1 MEVGNLSLKEYNEKL
16 LTKRKRIN
24 LEKKFQTDNYLIRT
38 IRRTK
43 KTISDRSSKEL
54 ENNLEHVLKR
64 IFTEGKLLND
74 PAIKAITTENN
85 SFKSEY
91 TKLMERFQNSTLITF
106 HDLINLYKN
115 KGYKIPNLN
124 SEHNLFRVNPLI
136 EENTNKISYYFLTQ
150 QNVKT
155 KKDILLSKSL
165 LFLLKL
171 NGLIGKNNNNNDND
185 IKKGRR
191 KSIHKKSTMI
201 SKKIN
206 HSEKKEN
213 LKKSIRR
220 IKNLINDYLN
230 IERKES
236 QESNFYNSNLNSLTA
251 NSNIQKLRKTS
262 NILDYNN
269 LTSRNMTNNTLNI
282 LSLTERNNNFN
293 ESLRSSEKKNF
304 LKIDNTPKSNI
315 LNKSKEAK
323 SYVQFKKINELVN
336 KKYENNSVKSFKYY
350 SDKKKYKNEGIY
362 GNNFG
367 DRNKGIRRNLNLK
380 KFSQMMNFKNLCRL
394 EKRNKKSLPLFIRT
408 QTNEKNSNKYYNF
421 DSRNR
426 NNIHSPSFSNKT
438 EFFNFANNRLK
449 KGKFDDIDVYV
460 KKYLNEVEC
469 RTNDE
474 TNYIISKYNYK
485 NLKNNL
491 EEIEKCIQKSEL
503 DRKTERIYLNN
514 FISRRVANSLK
525 TMKEKEN
532 QISRLNKIASTI
544 ENINK

>member
-1 MEVGNLSLKEYNEKL
+1 MEVGNLSIKEYNRKL
-16 LTKRKRIN
+16 LKNRKRIN
-24 LEKKFQTDNYLIRT
+24 LEKKYETDNYLIKT

-43 KTISDRSSKEL
+43 KTISDLSSKEL
-54 ENNLEHVLKR
+54 ENNLKYVLKKIYR
-64 IFTEGKLLND
+64 EGKLLND
-74 PAIKAITTENN
+74 PTIKAITKENN

-91 TKLMERFQNSTLITF
+91 TKLMEKFQNSTLITF
-106 HDLINLYKN
+106 HDLISLYKN

-150 QNVKT
+150 QNVTT
-155 KKDILLSKSL
+155 KKDVLLSKSL

-171 NGLIGKNNNNNDND
+171 NELIGKNNNNNET
-185 IKKGRR
+185 KKIRR
-191 KSIHKKSTMI
+191 KSFQNKSTMI

-206 HSEKKEN
+206 PNEKKEN

-220 IKNLINDYLN
+220 IKNLINDYLKN
-230 IERKES
+230 ERKES
-236 QESNFYNSNLNSLTA
+236 QESNIYNSKINNLSANTNS
-251 NSNIQKLRKTS
+251 QKLAKTS
-262 NILDYNN
+262 KILDYNN
-269 LTSRNMTNNTLNI
+269 LTSRNVTNKNLNI
-282 LSLTERNNNFN
+282 LSLTERNNNYN
-293 ESLRSSEKKNF
+293 DSLRFSEQNNYLKN
-304 LKIDNTPKSNI
+304 DNTPKSNI

-336 KKYENNSVKSFKYY
+336 KKNENNSVKSFKNY
-350 SDKKKYKNEGIY
+350 SDKKNYKNEGIY
-362 GNNFG
+362 NNNFT

-380 KFSQMMNFKNLCRL
+380 MFSQTMNFKKLCRL
-394 EKRNKKSLPLFIRT
+394 EKRTQKNLPLFIRT
-408 QTNEKNSNKYYNF
+408 QTIEKNSNKCYNIEP
-421 DSRNR
+421 RNR
-426 NNIHSPSFSNKT
+426 NYLYSPSFTNKT

-460 KKYLNEVEC
+460 KKYLNEVES

-491 EEIEKCIQKSEL
+491 DEIEKYIQKSEL

-514 FISRRVANSLK
+514 FISRRIGNSLK
-525 TMKEKEN
+525 SMKEKEN
-532 QISRLNKIASTI
+532 QISRLNKIASTL
-544 ENINK
+544 EKINK

>member
-1 MEVGNLSLKEYNEKL
+1 MEVGNLSIKEYNRKL
-16 LTKRKRIN
+16 LKNRKRIN
-24 LEKKFQTDNYLIRT
+24 LEKKYETDNYLIKT

-43 KTISDRSSKEL
+43 KTISDLSSKEL
-54 ENNLEHVLKR
+54 ENNLKYVLKKIYR
-64 IFTEGKLLND
+64 EGKLLND
-74 PAIKAITTENN
+74 PTIKAITKENN

-91 TKLMERFQNSTLITF
+91 TKLMEKFQNSTLITF
-106 HDLINLYKN
+106 HDLISLYKN

-150 QNVKT
+150 QNVTT
-155 KKDILLSKSL
+155 KKDVLLSKSL

-171 NGLIGKNNNNNDND
+171 NELIGKNNNNNET
-185 IKKGRR
+185 KKITR
-191 KSIHKKSTMI
+191 KSFQNKSTMI

-206 HSEKKEN
+206 PNEKKEN

-220 IKNLINDYLN
+220 IKNLINDYLK

-236 QESNFYNSNLNSLTA
+236 QESNIYNSKINNLSANTNS
-251 NSNIQKLRKTS
+251 QKLAKTS
-262 NILDYNN
+262 KILDYNN
-269 LTSRNMTNNTLNI
+269 LTSRNVTNKNLNI
-282 LSLTERNNNFN
+282 LSLTERNNNYN
-293 ESLRSSEKKNF
+293 DSLRFSEQNNYLKN
-304 LKIDNTPKSNI
+304 DNTPKSNI

-336 KKYENNSVKSFKYY
+336 KKNENNSVKSFKNY
-350 SDKKKYKNEGIY
+350 SDKKNHKNEGIY
-362 GNNFG
+362 NNNFT

-380 KFSQMMNFKNLCRL
+380 MFSQTMNFKKLCRL
-394 EKRNKKSLPLFIRT
+394 EKRTQKNLPLFIRT
-408 QTNEKNSNKYYNF
+408 QTIEKNSNKCYNIEP
-421 DSRNR
+421 RNR
-426 NNIHSPSFSNKT
+426 NYLYSPSFTNKT

-460 KKYLNEVEC
+460 KKYLNEIES
-469 RTNDE
+469 RTNNE

-491 EEIEKCIQKSEL
+491 DEIEKYIQKSEL

-514 FISRRVANSLK
+514 FISRRIGNSLK
-525 TMKEKEN
+525 SMKEKEN
-532 QISRLNKIASTI
+532 QISRLNKIASTL
-544 ENINK
+544 EKINK

>member
-1 MEVGNLSLKEYNEKL
+1 MEVGNLSIKEYNRKL
-16 LTKRKRIN
+16 LKNRKRIN
-24 LEKKFQTDNYLIRT
+24 LEKKYETDNYLIKT

-43 KTISDRSSKEL
+43 KTISDLSSKEL
-54 ENNLEHVLKR
+54 ENNLKYVLKKIYR
-64 IFTEGKLLND
+64 EGKLLND
-74 PAIKAITTENN
+74 PTIKAITKENN

-91 TKLMERFQNSTLITF
+91 TKLMEKFQNSTLITF
-106 HDLINLYKN
+106 HDLISLYKN

-150 QNVKT
+150 QNVTT
-155 KKDILLSKSL
+155 KKDVLLSKSL

-171 NGLIGKNNNNNDND
+171 NELIGKNNNNNET
-185 IKKGRR
+185 KKIRR
-191 KSIHKKSTMI
+191 KSVQNKSTMI

-206 HSEKKEN
+206 PNEKKEN

-220 IKNLINDYLN
+220 IKNLINDYLKN
-230 IERKES
+230 ERKES
-236 QESNFYNSNLNSLTA
+236 QESNIYNSKINNLSANTNS
-251 NSNIQKLRKTS
+251 QKLAKTS
-262 NILDYNN
+262 KILDYNN
-269 LTSRNMTNNTLNI
+269 LTSRNVTNKNLNI
-282 LSLTERNNNFN
+282 LSLTERNNNYN
-293 ESLRSSEKKNF
+293 DSLRFSEQNNYLKN
-304 LKIDNTPKSNI
+304 DNTPKSNI

-336 KKYENNSVKSFKYY
+336 KKNENNSVKSFKNY
-350 SDKKKYKNEGIY
+350 SDKKNHKNEGIY
-362 GNNFG
+362 NNNFT

-380 KFSQMMNFKNLCRL
+380 MFSQTMNFKKLCRL
-394 EKRNKKSLPLFIRT
+394 EKRTQKNLPLFIRT
-408 QTNEKNSNKYYNF
+408 QTIEKNSNKCYNIEP
-421 DSRNR
+421 RNR
-426 NNIHSPSFSNKT
+426 NYLYSPSFTNKT

-460 KKYLNEVEC
+460 KKYLNEIES

-491 EEIEKCIQKSEL
+491 DEIEKYIQKSEL

-514 FISRRVANSLK
+514 FISRRIGNSLK
-525 TMKEKEN
+525 SMKEKEN
-532 QISRLNKIASTI
+532 QISRLNKIASTL
-544 ENINK
+544 EKINK

>member
-1 MEVGNLSLKEYNEKL
+1 MEVGNLSIKEYNRKL
-16 LTKRKRIN
+16 LKNRKRIN
-24 LEKKFQTDNYLIRT
+24 LEKKYETDNYLIKT

-43 KTISDRSSKEL
+43 KTISDLSSKEL
-54 ENNLEHVLKR
+54 ENNLKYVLKKIYR
-64 IFTEGKLLND
+64 EGKLLND
-74 PAIKAITTENN
+74 PTIKAITKENN

-91 TKLMERFQNSTLITF
+91 TKLMEKFQNSTLITF
-106 HDLINLYKN
+106 HDLISLYKN

-150 QNVKT
+150 QNVTT
-155 KKDILLSKSL
+155 KKDVLLSKSL

-171 NGLIGKNNNNNDND
+171 NELIGKNNNNNET
-185 IKKGRR
+185 KKIRR
-191 KSIHKKSTMI
+191 KSFQNKSTMI

-206 HSEKKEN
+206 PNEKKEN

-220 IKNLINDYLN
+220 IKNLINDYLKN
-230 IERKES
+230 ERKDS
-236 QESNFYNSNLNSLTA
+236 QESNIYNSKINNLSANTNS
-251 NSNIQKLRKTS
+251 QKLAKTS
-262 NILDYNN
+262 KILDYNN
-269 LTSRNMTNNTLNI
+269 LTSRNVTNKNLNI
-282 LSLTERNNNFN
+282 LSLTERNNNYN
-293 ESLRSSEKKNF
+293 DSLRFSEQNNYLKN
-304 LKIDNTPKSNI
+304 DNTPKSNI

-336 KKYENNSVKSFKYY
+336 KKNENNSVKSFKNY
-350 SDKKKYKNEGIY
+350 SDKKNHKNEGIY
-362 GNNFG
+362 NNNFT

-380 KFSQMMNFKNLCRL
+380 MFSQTMNFKKLCRL
-394 EKRNKKSLPLFIRT
+394 EKRTQKNLPLFIRT
-408 QTNEKNSNKYYNF
+408 QTIEKNSNKCYNIEP
-421 DSRNR
+421 RNR
-426 NNIHSPSFSNKT
+426 NYLYSPSFTNKT

-460 KKYLNEVEC
+460 KKYLNEIES

-491 EEIEKCIQKSEL
+491 DEIEKYIQKSEL

-514 FISRRVANSLK
+514 FISRRIGNSLK
-525 TMKEKEN
+525 SMKEKEN
-532 QISRLNKIASTI
+532 QISRLNKIASTL
-544 ENINK
+544 EKINK

>member
-1 MEVGNLSLKEYNEKL
+1 MEVGNLSIKEYNRKL
-16 LTKRKRIN
+16 LKNRKRIN
-24 LEKKFQTDNYLIRT
+24 LEKKYETDNYLIKT

-43 KTISDRSSKEL
+43 KTISDLSSKEL
-54 ENNLEHVLKR
+54 ENNLKYVLKKIYR
-64 IFTEGKLLND
+64 EGKLLND
-74 PAIKAITTENN
+74 PTIKAITKENN

-91 TKLMERFQNSTLITF
+91 TKLMEKFQNSTLITF
-106 HDLINLYKN
+106 HDLISLYKN

-150 QNVKT
+150 QNVTT
-155 KKDILLSKSL
+155 KKDVLLSKSL

-171 NGLIGKNNNNNDND
+171 NELIGKNNNNNET
-185 IKKGRR
+185 KKIRR
-191 KSIHKKSTMI
+191 KSFQNKSTMI

-206 HSEKKEN
+206 PNEKKEN

-220 IKNLINDYLN
+220 IKNLINDYLK

-236 QESNFYNSNLNSLTA
+236 QESNIYNSKINNLSANTNS
-251 NSNIQKLRKTS
+251 QKLAKTS
-262 NILDYNN
+262 KILDYNN
-269 LTSRNMTNNTLNI
+269 LTSRNVTNKNLNI
-282 LSLTERNNNFN
+282 LSLTERNNNYN
-293 ESLRSSEKKNF
+293 DSLRFSEQNNYLKN
-304 LKIDNTPKSNI
+304 DNTPKSNI

-336 KKYENNSVKSFKYY
+336 KKNENNSVKSFKNY
-350 SDKKKYKNEGIY
+350 SDKKNYKNEGIY
-362 GNNFG
+362 SNNFT

-380 KFSQMMNFKNLCRL
+380 MFSQTMNFKKLCRL
-394 EKRNKKSLPLFIRT
+394 EKRTQKNLPLFIRT
-408 QTNEKNSNKYYNF
+408 QTIEKNSNKCYNIEP
-421 DSRNR
+421 RNR
-426 NNIHSPSFSNKT
+426 NYLYSPSFTNKT

-460 KKYLNEVEC
+460 KKYLNEVES

-491 EEIEKCIQKSEL
+491 DEIEKYIQKSEL

-514 FISRRVANSLK
+514 FISRRIGNSLK
-525 TMKEKEN
+525 SMKEKEN
-532 QISRLNKIASTI
+532 QISRLNKIASTL
-544 ENINK
+544 EKINK

>member
-1 MEVGNLSLKEYNEKL
+1 MEVGNLSIKEYNRKL
-16 LTKRKRIN
+16 LKNRKRIN
-24 LEKKFQTDNYLIRT
+24 LEKKYETDNYLIKT

-43 KTISDRSSKEL
+43 KTISDLSSKEL
-54 ENNLEHVLKR
+54 ENNLKYVLKKIYR
-64 IFTEGKLLND
+64 EGKLLND
-74 PAIKAITTENN
+74 PTIKAITKENN

-91 TKLMERFQNSTLITF
+91 TKLMEKFQNSTLITF
-106 HDLINLYKN
+106 HDLISLYKN

-150 QNVKT
+150 QNVTT
-155 KKDILLSKSL
+155 KKDVLLSKSL

-171 NGLIGKNNNNNDND
+171 NELIGKNNNNNET
-185 IKKGRR
+185 KKIRR
-191 KSIHKKSTMI
+191 KSVQNKSTMI

-206 HSEKKEN
+206 PNEQKEN

-220 IKNLINDYLN
+220 IKNLINDYLK

-236 QESNFYNSNLNSLTA
+236 QESNIYNSKINNLSANTNS
-251 NSNIQKLRKTS
+251 QKLAKTS
-262 NILDYNN
+262 KILDYNN
-269 LTSRNMTNNTLNI
+269 LTSRNVTNNNLNI
-282 LSLTERNNNFN
+282 LSLTERNNNYN
-293 ESLRSSEKKNF
+293 DSLRFSEQNNYLKN
-304 LKIDNTPKSNI
+304 DNTPKSNI

-336 KKYENNSVKSFKYY
+336 KKNENNSVKSFKNY
-350 SDKKKYKNEGIY
+350 SDKKNHKNEGIY
-362 GNNFG
+362 NNNFT

-380 KFSQMMNFKNLCRL
+380 MFSQTMNFKKLCRL
-394 EKRNKKSLPLFIRT
+394 EKRTQKNLPLFIRT
-408 QTNEKNSNKYYNF
+408 QTIEKNSNKCYNIEP
-421 DSRNR
+421 RNR
-426 NNIHSPSFSNKT
+426 NYLYSPSFTNKT

-460 KKYLNEVEC
+460 KKYLNEIES
-469 RTNDE
+469 RTNNE

-491 EEIEKCIQKSEL
+491 DEIEKYIQKSEL

-514 FISRRVANSLK
+514 FISRRIGNSLK
-525 TMKEKEN
+525 SMKEKEN
-532 QISRLNKIASTI
+532 QISRLNKIASTL
-544 ENINK
+544 EKINK

>member
-1 MEVGNLSLKEYNEKL
+1 MEVGNLSIKEYNRKL
-16 LTKRKRIN
+16 LKNRKRIN
-24 LEKKFQTDNYLIRT
+24 LEKKYETDNYLIKT

-43 KTISDRSSKEL
+43 KTISDLSSKEL
-54 ENNLEHVLKR
+54 ENNLKYVLKKIYR
-64 IFTEGKLLND
+64 EGKLLND
-74 PAIKAITTENN
+74 PTIKAITKENN

-91 TKLMERFQNSTLITF
+91 TKLMEKFQNSTLITF
-106 HDLINLYKN
+106 HDLISLYKN

-150 QNVKT
+150 QNVTT
-155 KKDILLSKSL
+155 KKDVLLSKSL

-171 NGLIGKNNNNNDND
+171 NELIGKNNNNNET
-185 IKKGRR
+185 KKIRR
-191 KSIHKKSTMI
+191 KSFQNKSTMI

-206 HSEKKEN
+206 PNEKKEN

-220 IKNLINDYLN
+220 IKNLINDYLKN
-230 IERKES
+230 ERKES
-236 QESNFYNSNLNSLTA
+236 QESNIYNSKINNLSANTNS
-251 NSNIQKLRKTS
+251 QKLAKTS
-262 NILDYNN
+262 KILDYNN
-269 LTSRNMTNNTLNI
+269 LTSRNVTNKNLNI
-282 LSLTERNNNFN
+282 LSLTERNNNYN
-293 ESLRSSEKKNF
+293 DSLRFSEQNNYLKN
-304 LKIDNTPKSNI
+304 DNTPKSNI

-336 KKYENNSVKSFKYY
+336 KKNENNSVKSFKNY
-350 SDKKKYKNEGIY
+350 SDKKNHKNEGIY
-362 GNNFG
+362 NNNFT

-380 KFSQMMNFKNLCRL
+380 MFSQTMNFKKLCRL
-394 EKRNKKSLPLFIRT
+394 EKRTQKNLPLFIRT
-408 QTNEKNSNKYYNF
+408 QTIEKNSNKCYNIEP
-421 DSRNR
+421 RNR
-426 NNIHSPSFSNKT
+426 NYLYSPSFTNKT

-460 KKYLNEVEC
+460 KKYLNEIES

-491 EEIEKCIQKSEL
+491 DEIEKYIQKSEL

-514 FISRRVANSLK
+514 FISRRIGNSLK
-525 TMKEKEN
+525 SMKEKEN
-532 QISRLNKIASTI
+532 QISRLNKIASTL
-544 ENINK
+544 EKINK

>member
-1 MEVGNLSLKEYNEKL
+1 MEVGNLSIKEYNRKL
-16 LTKRKRIN
+16 LKNRKRIN
-24 LEKKFQTDNYLIRT
+24 LEKKYETDNYLIKT

-43 KTISDRSSKEL
+43 KTISDLSSKEL
-54 ENNLEHVLKR
+54 ENNLKYVLKKIYR
-64 IFTEGKLLND
+64 EGKLLND
-74 PAIKAITTENN
+74 PTIKAITKENN

-91 TKLMERFQNSTLITF
+91 TKLMEKFQNSTLITF
-106 HDLINLYKN
+106 HDLISLYKN

-150 QNVKT
+150 QNVTT
-155 KKDILLSKSL
+155 KKDVLLSKSL

-171 NGLIGKNNNNNDND
+171 NELIGKNNNNNET
-185 IKKGRR
+185 KKIRR
-191 KSIHKKSTMI
+191 KSVQNKSTMI

-206 HSEKKEN
+206 PNEKKEN

-220 IKNLINDYLN
+220 IKNLINDYIKN
-230 IERKES
+230 ERKES
-236 QESNFYNSNLNSLTA
+236 QESNIYNSKINNLSANTNS
-251 NSNIQKLRKTS
+251 QKLAKTS
-262 NILDYNN
+262 KILDYNN
-269 LTSRNMTNNTLNI
+269 LTSRNVTNKNLNI
-282 LSLTERNNNFN
+282 LSLTERNNNYN
-293 ESLRSSEKKNF
+293 DSLRFSEQNNYLKN
-304 LKIDNTPKSNI
+304 DNTPKSNI

-336 KKYENNSVKSFKYY
+336 KKNENNSVKSFKNY
-350 SDKKKYKNEGIY
+350 SDKKNHKNEGIY
-362 GNNFG
+362 NNNFT

-380 KFSQMMNFKNLCRL
+380 MFSQTMNFKKLCRL
-394 EKRNKKSLPLFIRT
+394 EKRTQKNLPLFIRT
-408 QTNEKNSNKYYNF
+408 QTIEKNSNKCYNIEP
-421 DSRNR
+421 RNR
-426 NNIHSPSFSNKT
+426 NYLYSPSFTNKT

-460 KKYLNEVEC
+460 KKYLNEVES

-491 EEIEKCIQKSEL
+491 DEIEKYIQKSEL

-514 FISRRVANSLK
+514 FISRRIGNSLK
-525 TMKEKEN
+525 SMKEKEN
-532 QISRLNKIASTI
+532 QISRLNKIASTL
-544 ENINK
+544 EKINK

>member
-1 MEVGNLSLKEYNEKL
+1 MEVGNLSIKEYNRKL
-16 LTKRKRIN
+16 LKNRKRIN
-24 LEKKFQTDNYLIRT
+24 LEKKYETDNYLIKT

-43 KTISDRSSKEL
+43 KTISDLSSKEL
-54 ENNLEHVLKR
+54 ENNLKYVLKKIYR
-64 IFTEGKLLND
+64 EGKLLND
-74 PAIKAITTENN
+74 PTIKAITKENN

-91 TKLMERFQNSTLITF
+91 TKLMEKFQNSTLITF
-106 HDLINLYKN
+106 HDLISLYKN

-150 QNVKT
+150 QNVTT
-155 KKDILLSKSL
+155 KKDVLLSKSL

-171 NGLIGKNNNNNDND
+171 NELIGKNNNNNET
-185 IKKGRR
+185 KKIRR
-191 KSIHKKSTMI
+191 KSFQNKSTMI

-206 HSEKKEN
+206 PNEKKEN

-220 IKNLINDYLN
+220 IKNLINDYLKN
-230 IERKES
+230 ERKES
-236 QESNFYNSNLNSLTA
+236 QESNIYNSKINNLSANTNS
-251 NSNIQKLRKTS
+251 QKLAKTS
-262 NILDYNN
+262 KILDYNN
-269 LTSRNMTNNTLNI
+269 LTSRNVTNNNLNM
-282 LSLTERNNNFN
+282 LSLTERNNNYN
-293 ESLRSSEKKNF
+293 DSLRFSEQNNYLKN
-304 LKIDNTPKSNI
+304 DNTPKSNI

-336 KKYENNSVKSFKYY
+336 KKNENNSVKSFKNY
-350 SDKKKYKNEGIY
+350 SDKKNHKNEGIY
-362 GNNFG
+362 NNNFT

-380 KFSQMMNFKNLCRL
+380 MFSQTMNFKKLCRL
-394 EKRNKKSLPLFIRT
+394 EKRTQKNLPLFIRT
-408 QTNEKNSNKYYNF
+408 QTIEKNSNKCYNIEP
-421 DSRNR
+421 RNR
-426 NNIHSPSFSNKT
+426 NYLYSPSFTNKT

-460 KKYLNEVEC
+460 KKYLNEIES

-491 EEIEKCIQKSEL
+491 DEIEKYIQKSEL

-514 FISRRVANSLK
+514 FISRRIGNSLK
-525 TMKEKEN
+525 SMKEKEN
-532 QISRLNKIASTI
+532 QISRLNKIASTL
-544 ENINK
+544 EKINK

>member
-1 MEVGNLSLKEYNEKL
+1 MEVGNLSIKEYNRKL
-16 LTKRKRIN
+16 LKNRKRIN
-24 LEKKFQTDNYLIRT
+24 LEKKYETDNYLIKT

-43 KTISDRSSKEL
+43 KTISDLSSKEL
-54 ENNLEHVLKR
+54 ENNLKYVLKKIYR
-64 IFTEGKLLND
+64 EGKLLND
-74 PAIKAITTENN
+74 PTIKAITKENN

-91 TKLMERFQNSTLITF
+91 TKLMEKFQNSTLITF
-106 HDLINLYKN
+106 HDLISLYKN

-150 QNVKT
+150 QNVTT
-155 KKDILLSKSL
+155 KKDVLLSKSL

-171 NGLIGKNNNNNDND
+171 NELIGKNNNNNET
-185 IKKGRR
+185 KKIRR
-191 KSIHKKSTMI
+191 KSVQNKSTMI

-206 HSEKKEN
+206 PNEQKEN

-220 IKNLINDYLN
+220 IKNLINDYLK

-236 QESNFYNSNLNSLTA
+236 QESNIYNSKINNLSANTNS
-251 NSNIQKLRKTS
+251 QKLAKTS
-262 NILDYNN
+262 KILDYNN
-269 LTSRNMTNNTLNI
+269 LTSRNVTNNNLNI
-282 LSLTERNNNFN
+282 LSLTERNNNYN
-293 ESLRSSEKKNF
+293 DSLRFSEQNNYLKN
-304 LKIDNTPKSNI
+304 DNTPKSNI

-336 KKYENNSVKSFKYY
+336 KKNENNSVKSFKNY
-350 SDKKKYKNEGIY
+350 SDKKNHKNEGIY
-362 GNNFG
+362 NNNFT

-380 KFSQMMNFKNLCRL
+380 MFSQTMNFKKLCRL
-394 EKRNKKSLPLFIRT
+394 EKRTQKNLPLFIRT
-408 QTNEKNSNKYYNF
+408 QTIEKNSNKCYNIEP
-421 DSRNR
+421 RNR
-426 NNIHSPSFSNKT
+426 NYLYSPSFTNKT

-460 KKYLNEVEC
+460 KKYLNEIES

-491 EEIEKCIQKSEL
+491 DEIEKYIQKSEL

-514 FISRRVANSLK
+514 FISRRIGNSLK
-525 TMKEKEN
+525 SMKEKEN
-532 QISRLNKIASTI
+532 QISRLNKIASTL
-544 ENINK
+544 EKINK

>member
-1 MEVGNLSLKEYNEKL
+1 MEVGNLSIKEYNRKL
-16 LTKRKRIN
+16 LKNRKRIN
-24 LEKKFQTDNYLIRT
+24 LEKKYETDNYLIKT

-43 KTISDRSSKEL
+43 KTISDLSSKEL
-54 ENNLEHVLKR
+54 ENNLKYVLKKIYR
-64 IFTEGKLLND
+64 EGKLLND
-74 PAIKAITTENN
+74 PTIKAITKENN

-91 TKLMERFQNSTLITF
+91 TKLMEKFQNSTLITF
-106 HDLINLYKN
+106 HDLISLYKN

-150 QNVKT
+150 QNVTT
-155 KKDILLSKSL
+155 KKDVLLSKSL

-171 NGLIGKNNNNNDND
+171 NELIGKNNNNNET
-185 IKKGRR
+185 KKIRR
-191 KSIHKKSTMI
+191 KSVQNKSTMI

-206 HSEKKEN
+206 PNEKKEN

-220 IKNLINDYLN
+220 IKNLINDYIKN
-230 IERKES
+230 ERKES
-236 QESNFYNSNLNSLTA
+236 QESNIYNSKINNLSANTNS
-251 NSNIQKLRKTS
+251 QKLAKTS
-262 NILDYNN
+262 KILDYNN
-269 LTSRNMTNNTLNI
+269 LTSRNVTNNNLNM
-282 LSLTERNNNFN
+282 LSLTERNNNYN
-293 ESLRSSEKKNF
+293 DSLRFSEQNNYLKN
-304 LKIDNTPKSNI
+304 DNTPKSNI

-336 KKYENNSVKSFKYY
+336 KKNENNSVKSFKNY
-350 SDKKKYKNEGIY
+350 SDKKNHKNEGIY
-362 GNNFG
+362 NNNFT

-380 KFSQMMNFKNLCRL
+380 MFSQTMNFKKLCRL
-394 EKRNKKSLPLFIRT
+394 EKRTQKNLPLFIRT
-408 QTNEKNSNKYYNF
+408 QTIEKNSNKCYNIEP
-421 DSRNR
+421 RNR
-426 NNIHSPSFSNKT
+426 NYLYSPSFTNKT

-460 KKYLNEVEC
+460 KKYLNEVES

-491 EEIEKCIQKSEL
+491 DEIEKYIQKSEL

-514 FISRRVANSLK
+514 FISRRIGNSLK
-525 TMKEKEN
+525 SMKEKEN
-532 QISRLNKIASTI
+532 QISRLNKIASTL
-544 ENINK
+544 EKINK

>member
-1 MEVGNLSLKEYNEKL
+1 MEVGNLSIKEYNRKL
-16 LTKRKRIN
+16 LKNRKRIN
-24 LEKKFQTDNYLIRT
+24 LEKKYETDNYLIKT

-43 KTISDRSSKEL
+43 KTISDLSSKEL
-54 ENNLEHVLKR
+54 ENNLKYVLKKIYR
-64 IFTEGKLLND
+64 EGKLLND
-74 PAIKAITTENN
+74 PTIKAITKENN

-91 TKLMERFQNSTLITF
+91 TKLMEKFQNSTLITF
-106 HDLINLYKN
+106 HDLISLYKN

-150 QNVKT
+150 QNVTT
-155 KKDILLSKSL
+155 KKDVLLSKSL

-171 NGLIGKNNNNNDND
+171 NELIGKNNNNNET
-185 IKKGRR
+185 KKIRR
-191 KSIHKKSTMI
+191 KSFQNKSTMI

-206 HSEKKEN
+206 PNEKKEN

-220 IKNLINDYLN
+220 IKNLINDYLKN
-230 IERKES
+230 ERKES
-236 QESNFYNSNLNSLTA
+236 QESNIYNSKINNLSANTNS
-251 NSNIQKLRKTS
+251 QKLAKTS
-262 NILDYNN
+262 KILDYNN
-269 LTSRNMTNNTLNI
+269 LTSRNVTNKNLNI
-282 LSLTERNNNFN
+282 LSLTERNNNYN
-293 ESLRSSEKKNF
+293 DSLRFSEQNNYLKN
-304 LKIDNTPKSNI
+304 DNTPKSNI

-336 KKYENNSVKSFKYY
+336 KKNENNSVKSFKNY
-350 SDKKKYKNEGIY
+350 SDKKNHKNEGIY
-362 GNNFG
+362 NNNFT

-380 KFSQMMNFKNLCRL
+380 MFSQTMNFKKLCRL
-394 EKRNKKSLPLFIRT
+394 EKRTQKNLPLFIRT
-408 QTNEKNSNKYYNF
+408 QTIEKNSNKCYNIEP
-421 DSRNR
+421 RNR
-426 NNIHSPSFSNKT
+426 NYLYSPSFTNKT

-460 KKYLNEVEC
+460 KKYLNEVES

-491 EEIEKCIQKSEL
+491 DEIEKYIQKSEL

-514 FISRRVANSLK
+514 FISRRIGNSLK
-525 TMKEKEN
+525 SMKEKEN
-532 QISRLNKIASTI
+532 QISRLNKIASTL
-544 ENINK
+544 EKINK

>member
-1 MEVGNLSLKEYNEKL
+1 MEVGNLSIKEYNRKL
-16 LTKRKRIN
+16 LKNRKRIN
-24 LEKKFQTDNYLIRT
+24 LEKKYETDNYLIKT

-43 KTISDRSSKEL
+43 KTISDLSSKEL
-54 ENNLEHVLKR
+54 ENNLKYVLKKIYR
-64 IFTEGKLLND
+64 EGKLLND
-74 PAIKAITTENN
+74 PTIKAITKENN

-91 TKLMERFQNSTLITF
+91 TKLMEKFQNSTLITF
-106 HDLINLYKN
+106 HDLISLYKN

-150 QNVKT
+150 QNVTT
-155 KKDILLSKSL
+155 KKDVLLSKSL

-171 NGLIGKNNNNNDND
+171 NELIGKNNNNNET
-185 IKKGRR
+185 KKIRR
-191 KSIHKKSTMI
+191 KSVQNKSTMI

-206 HSEKKEN
+206 PNEQKEN

-220 IKNLINDYLN
+220 IKNLINDYLK

-236 QESNFYNSNLNSLTA
+236 QESNIYNSKINNLSANTNS
-251 NSNIQKLRKTS
+251 QKLAKTS
-262 NILDYNN
+262 KILDYNN
-269 LTSRNMTNNTLNI
+269 LTSRNVTNNNLNI
-282 LSLTERNNNFN
+282 LSLTERNNNYN
-293 ESLRSSEKKNF
+293 DSLRFSEQNNYLKN
-304 LKIDNTPKSNI
+304 DNTPKSNI

-336 KKYENNSVKSFKYY
+336 KKNENNSVKSFKNY
-350 SDKKKYKNEGIY
+350 SDKKNYKNEGIY
-362 GNNFG
+362 SNNFT

-380 KFSQMMNFKNLCRL
+380 MFSQTMNFKKLCRL
-394 EKRNKKSLPLFIRT
+394 EKRTQKNLPLFIRT
-408 QTNEKNSNKYYNF
+408 QTIEKNSNKCYNIEP
-421 DSRNR
+421 RNR
-426 NNIHSPSFSNKT
+426 NYLYSPSFTNKT

-460 KKYLNEVEC
+460 KKYLNEVES
-469 RTNDE
+469 RTNVE

-491 EEIEKCIQKSEL
+491 DEIEKYIQKSEL

-514 FISRRVANSLK
+514 FISRRIGNSLK
-525 TMKEKEN
+525 SMKEKEN
-532 QISRLNKIASTI
+532 QISRLNKIASTL
-544 ENINK
+544 EKINK

>member
-1 MEVGNLSLKEYNEKL
+1 MEVGNLSIKEYNRKL
-16 LTKRKRIN
+16 LKNRKRIN
-24 LEKKFQTDNYLIRT
+24 LEKKYETDNYLIKT

-43 KTISDRSSKEL
+43 KTISDLSSKEL
-54 ENNLEHVLKR
+54 ENNLKYVLKKIYR
-64 IFTEGKLLND
+64 EGKLLND
-74 PAIKAITTENN
+74 PTIKAITKENN

-91 TKLMERFQNSTLITF
+91 TKLMEKFQNSTLITF
-106 HDLINLYKN
+106 HDLISLYKN

-150 QNVKT
+150 QNVTT
-155 KKDILLSKSL
+155 KKDVLLSKSL

-171 NGLIGKNNNNNDND
+171 NEFIGKNNNNNET
-185 IKKGRR
+185 KKIRR
-191 KSIHKKSTMI
+191 KSFQNKSTMI

-206 HSEKKEN
+206 PNEKKEN

-220 IKNLINDYLN
+220 IKNLINDYLKN
-230 IERKES
+230 ERKDS
-236 QESNFYNSNLNSLTA
+236 QESNIYNSKINNLSANTNS
-251 NSNIQKLRKTS
+251 QKLAKTS
-262 NILDYNN
+262 KILDYNN
-269 LTSRNMTNNTLNI
+269 LTSRNVTNKNLNI
-282 LSLTERNNNFN
+282 LSLTERNNNYN
-293 ESLRSSEKKNF
+293 DSLRFSEQNNYLKN
-304 LKIDNTPKSNI
+304 DNTPKSNI

-336 KKYENNSVKSFKYY
+336 KKNENNSVKSFKNY
-350 SDKKKYKNEGIY
+350 SDKKNHKNEGIY
-362 GNNFG
+362 NNNFT

-380 KFSQMMNFKNLCRL
+380 MFSQTMNFKKLCRL
-394 EKRNKKSLPLFIRT
+394 EKRTQKNLPLFIRT
-408 QTNEKNSNKYYNF
+408 QTIEKNSNKCYNIEP
-421 DSRNR
+421 RNR
-426 NNIHSPSFSNKT
+426 NYLYSPSFTNKT

-460 KKYLNEVEC
+460 KKYLNEIES

-491 EEIEKCIQKSEL
+491 DEIEKYIQKSEL

-514 FISRRVANSLK
+514 FISRRIGNSLK
-525 TMKEKEN
+525 SMKEKEN
-532 QISRLNKIASTI
+532 QISRLNKIASTL
-544 ENINK
+544 EKINK

>member
-1 MEVGNLSLKEYNEKL
+1 MEVGNLSIKEYNRKL
-16 LTKRKRIN
+16 LKNRKRIN
-24 LEKKFQTDNYLIRT
+24 LEKKYETDNYLIKT

-43 KTISDRSSKEL
+43 KTISDLSSKEL
-54 ENNLEHVLKR
+54 ENNLKYVLKKIYR
-64 IFTEGKLLND
+64 EGKLLND
-74 PAIKAITTENN
+74 PTIKAITKENN

-91 TKLMERFQNSTLITF
+91 TKLMEKFQNSTLITF
-106 HDLINLYKN
+106 HDLISLYKN

-150 QNVKT
+150 QNVTT
-155 KKDILLSKSL
+155 KKDVLLSKSL

-171 NGLIGKNNNNNDND
+171 NELIGKNNNNNET
-185 IKKGRR
+185 KKIRR
-191 KSIHKKSTMI
+191 KSVQNKSTMI

-206 HSEKKEN
+206 PNEKKEN

-220 IKNLINDYLN
+220 IKNLINVYLK

-236 QESNFYNSNLNSLTA
+236 QESNIYNSKINNLSANTNS
-251 NSNIQKLRKTS
+251 QKLAKTS
-262 NILDYNN
+262 KILDYNN
-269 LTSRNMTNNTLNI
+269 LTSRNVTNKNLNI
-282 LSLTERNNNFN
+282 LSLTERNNNYN
-293 ESLRSSEKKNF
+293 DSLRFSEQNNYLKN
-304 LKIDNTPKSNI
+304 DNTPKSNI

-336 KKYENNSVKSFKYY
+336 KKNENNSVKSFKNY
-350 SDKKKYKNEGIY
+350 SDKKNHKNEGIY
-362 GNNFG
+362 NNNFT

-380 KFSQMMNFKNLCRL
+380 MFSQTMNFKKLCRL
-394 EKRNKKSLPLFIRT
+394 EKRTQKNLPLFIRT
-408 QTNEKNSNKYYNF
+408 QTIEKNSNKCYNIEP
-421 DSRNR
+421 RNR
-426 NNIHSPSFSNKT
+426 NYLYSPSFTNKT

-460 KKYLNEVEC
+460 KKYLNEIES

-491 EEIEKCIQKSEL
+491 DEIEKYIQKSEL

-514 FISRRVANSLK
+514 FISRRIGNSLK
-525 TMKEKEN
+525 SMKEKEN
-532 QISRLNKIASTI
+532 QISRLNKIASTL
-544 ENINK
+544 EKINK